1 MGQDGPVSDT
11 GGASDD
17 EDDEDDA
24 ARPVRSAGPLD
35 GVILWGSR
43 LLLAAGVVVV
53 LAALVLMVTDAED
66 DDAGGGGG
74 AGDAPTNTFGTMTP
88 GATTEPSD
96 PSAAPSTEDGAI
108 ASLPEVDGPFAAG
121 RTQIP
126 GFGEVEVRIIDGPD
140 GEPVVLCVLLA
151 ETPDQRRQG
160 LMRVED
166 PALGGY
172 DGMLFTFDEDQDGG
186 FWMRDT
192 PLPLSIAYLD
202 DEGTAVDTQDMEPC
216 LTDGDDC
223 PSYPSS
229 APFRQAL
236 EVPQGG
242 LERLRLGRDAD
253 ARLEVAGAC
262 RDG

>member
-1 MGQDGPVSDT
+1 VGQDGAVSDT

-17 EDDEDDA
+17 DDEEDGS
-24 ARPVRSAGPLD
+24 ARPARPAGALD
-35 GVILWGSR
+35 GIILWGSR
-43 LLLAAGVVVV
+43 LLLAAGAVVV
-53 LAALVLMVTDAED
+53 LAALVLMVTDDED
-66 DDAGGGGG
+66 GGGGG
-74 AGDAPTNTFGTMTP
+74 GDDEPTNTFGTMTP
-88 GATTEPSD
+88 DATTEPSD
-96 PSAAPSTEDGAI
+96 PSGAPSTEDGAV

-126 GFGEVEVRIIDGPD
+126 GFGEVEVHVIDGPD
-140 GEPVVLCVLLA
+140 GEPIVLCVLLA

-166 PALGGY
+166 PSLGGY

-202 DEGTAVDTQDMEPC
+202 DDGAAVDAQDMEPC
-216 LTDGDDC
+216 LSEGPDC

-229 APFRQAL
+229 DRFRQAL
-236 EVPQGG
+236 EVPEGG
-242 LERLRLGRDAD
+242 LERLGLHAGSD

-262 RDG
+262 RDA